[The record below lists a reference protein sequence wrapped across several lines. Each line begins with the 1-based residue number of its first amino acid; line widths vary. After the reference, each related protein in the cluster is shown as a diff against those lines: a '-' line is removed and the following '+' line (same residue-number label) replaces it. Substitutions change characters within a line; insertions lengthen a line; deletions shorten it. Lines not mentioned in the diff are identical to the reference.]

1 METEEKKRTNST
13 KEIFDWLEV
22 IISSVLIVVVLF
34 TFVFRVVNIEG
45 ESMTDTLQDSERV
58 IISNLFYTPKQG
70 DIVVVSRNTL
80 NSPDKS
86 SYKTPIIKRV
96 IAVAGQT
103 VDIQN
108 GCVYVDGRA
117 LDEPY
122 IRNYAVNKHSTYQYG
137 EYLNATTFPLTV
149 KENCVF
155 VLGDNRMNSLDSR
168 SNDIGTG
175 GQINIKYILGK
186 AMFRIF
192 PINKFG
198 TIY

>member
-1 METEEKKRTNST
+1 MENVESKKAKNT

-34 TFVFRVVNIEG
+34 TFVFRAVQIDG
-45 ESMTDTLQDSERV
+45 ESMTNTLQDGDRV

-70 DIVVVSRNTL
+70 DIVVISRNTF
-80 NSPDKS
+80 NSTDNPTS
-86 SYKTPIIKRV
+86 KTPIIKRV

-103 VDIQN
+103 VDIQH

-122 IRNYAVNKHSTYQYG
+122 IRDYDQNHYSTYRYTDY
-137 EYLNATTFPLTV
+137 ENPTKFPLTV

-155 VLGDNRMNSLDSR
+155 VLGDNRQNSLDSR
-168 SNDIGTG
+168 SANTGDG
-175 GQINIKYILGK
+175 GQINTKYILGK
-186 AMFRIF
+186 AILRIF

-198 TIY
+198 VLK